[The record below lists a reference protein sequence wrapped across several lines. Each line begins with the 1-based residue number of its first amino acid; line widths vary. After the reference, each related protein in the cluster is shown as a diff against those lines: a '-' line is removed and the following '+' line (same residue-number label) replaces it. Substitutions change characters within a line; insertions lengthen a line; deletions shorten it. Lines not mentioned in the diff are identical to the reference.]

1 MMTREYLIEELTE
14 AYFDCR
20 RNKRNKRSAL
30 EFEMQWLQNV
40 CMLADELYDRT
51 YEIGESI
58 TFIVTRPK
66 WREVFAASFR
76 DRVVHHYII
85 RRLEPLFE
93 QTFIDDT
100 YNCRKGKGTLYG
112 AHRVHEMIRE
122 CSEDYTRDCYVAKF
136 DMQGFF
142 MSIHKPTLWGML
154 EDFIMRNYFGEDK
167 DLLLWLTKKVVTHCP
182 TKRCRRQSRS
192 WMWAQIPPDK
202 SLFTTGDDYGLP
214 IGNITSQMFAN
225 FYLTGFDRVMSGM
238 FDHYGRY
245 VDDFVVVDRDKQKI
259 LRAISAM
266 RDYLARLHVRLHPD
280 KFYLQYYTK
289 GVQFVGIVSKMRR
302 TYAGNRTVH
311 NFERTMIE
319 CNDIADKEAYAECF
333 VARVNSYIGY
343 MIHHKSYAIR
353 RRVLSLRSTDW
364 NKYVYVR
371 GRHRALVLRP
381 RYRVRNKQKQVLY
394 EFSNKQMCA
403 G

>member
-1 MMTREYLIEELTE
+1 MITREYLIEQLTE

-20 RNKRNKRSAL
+20 RNKRNKHSAL

-40 CMLADELYDRT
+40 CTLADELYDRAYT
-51 YEIGESI
+51 ISESI

-76 DRVVHHYII
+76 DRVIHHYII
-85 RRLEPLFE
+85 RRLEPLLE
-93 QTFIDDT
+93 QTFIDDS

-112 AHRVHEMIRE
+112 ARRVHEMIRE
-122 CSEDYTRDCYVAKF
+122 CSEDYTKDCYIAKF

-154 EDFIMRNYFGEDK
+154 EDLINEQYHDVDK
-167 DLLLWLTKKVVTHCP
+167 DLLLWLTKMVVMNCP
-182 TKRCRRQSRS
+182 EKRCRRQSPPWIWGR
-192 WMWAQIPPDK
+192 IPPDK

-225 FYLTGFDRVMSGM
+225 FYLTGFDKMMSGM

-259 LRAISAM
+259 LRSINTM
-266 RDYLARLHVRLHPD
+266 REHLARLHVKLHPN
-280 KFYLQYYTK
+280 KFYIQHYTK
-289 GVQFVGIVSKMRR
+289 GVEFVGIVSKMRR

-311 NFERTMIE
+311 NFERAMEE
-319 CNDIADKEAYAECF
+319 CNDIAEKEDYAERF
-333 VARVNSYIGY
+333 VARMNSYAGY

-353 RRVLSLRSTDW
+353 RRVLGLRSKEW
-364 NKYVYVR
+364 NKYIYVR
-371 GRHRALVLRP
+371 GRHKSLRLRP
-381 RYRVRNKQKQVLY
+381 RYRVRYKQKQRLY
-394 EFSNKQMCA
+394 EY
-403 G
+403 GY

>member
-1 MMTREYLIEELTE
+1 MMTREYLIEQLTE

-30 EFEMQWLQNV
+30 EFEIQWLQNV
-40 CMLADELYDRT
+40 CTLADELYART

-112 AHRVHEMIRE
+112 ARRVHEMIQE

-142 MSIHKPTLWGML
+142 MSIHKPTLWRML
-154 EDFIMRNYFGEDK
+154 EGFIMRNYFGEDK

-192 WMWAQIPPDK
+192 WMWAQIPPNK

-259 LRAISAM
+259 LRSIGAM
-266 RDYLARLHVRLHPD
+266 RDYLTRLHVRLHPD
-280 KFYLQYYTK
+280 KFYLQHYTK
-289 GVQFVGIVSKMRR
+289 GVQFVGIVSKLRR

-311 NFERTMIE
+311 NFERAMIE

-353 RRVLSLRSTDW
+353 RRVLSLRSTGW
-364 NKYVYVR
+364 NRYIYVC
-371 GRHRALVLRP
+371 GRHRELALRP
-381 RYRVRNKQKQVLY
+381 KYRVRNKQKLMLY